1 MLKIIRVTRI
11 RQLITTAT
19 LDKGIKA
26 ALNFVYL
33 TLLLLFYCHIVG
45 CFWYY
50 VVFKDYCTQNL
61 QIKQACNPLN
71 RQDENDPTKTIYNI
85 QACDDP
91 ENCRVIKWIPPYDFW
106 DYTKSNFFCNP
117 NNDDVACDGLPE
129 SDMWRRFIVC
139 VYYMVLVI
147 GGNELGPQTEIQY
160 IFIVAVNLTGAIINA
175 VIFGDLAVL
184 MSQILRQ
191 GADFQQQIDTANIA
205 MTNIK
210 LPSDVQ
216 QEVRE
221 FYATV

>member
-1 MLKIIRVTRI
+1 
-11 RQLITTAT
+11 
-19 LDKGIKA
+19 
-26 ALNFVYL
+26 VY
-33 TLLLLFYCHIVG
+33 
-45 CFWYY
+45 
-50 VVFKDYCTQNL
+50 KDYCSQNL
-61 QIKQACNPLN
+61 QIQQACNPLN
-71 RQDENDPTKTIYNI
+71 KEDGTFVTQKCE
-85 QACDDP
+85 DP

-117 NNDDVACDGLPE
+117 NNNDTACVGLPE
-129 SDMWRRFIVC
+129 SDMWRRYIVC

-191 GADFQQQIDTANIA
+191 GADFQNQIDTANIA
-205 MTNIK
+205 MTNIN
-210 LPSDVQ
+210 LPPNVQ

-221 FYATV
+221 FYATVQLTQSQQRELDEFLEQISPSLKLKVQG